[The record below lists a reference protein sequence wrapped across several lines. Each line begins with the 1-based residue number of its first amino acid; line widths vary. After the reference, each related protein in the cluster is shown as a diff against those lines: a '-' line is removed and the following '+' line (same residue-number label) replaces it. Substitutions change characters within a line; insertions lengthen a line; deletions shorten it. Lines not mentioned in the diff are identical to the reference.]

1 MVVRINRAPKSELA
15 VSPRRLLARS
25 EAALEFGSC
34 VGKIESEDLQRKG
47 EFAVQAFAGQS

>member
-34 VGKIESEDLQRKG
+34 VRKIESEDLQRKG